1 MAKRSITI
9 SNHLSIKQI
18 ESHLTKK
25 QLVFCKLY
33 ATNNNISQSSKQANI
48 PYVSAYSALR
58 ENPYVEMYCNMLRQQ
73 MIDEYNL
80 KIEYCVM
87 QMKKTIEMALEK
99 KDYKTAAEITQ
110 KLSKIQ
116 PPITNPTTDVIITIN

>member
-1 MAKRSITI
+1 ME
-9 SNHLSIKQI
+9 Q
-18 ESHLTKK
+18 
-25 QLVFCKLY
+25 
-33 ATNNNISQSSKQANI
+33 
-48 PYVSAYSALR
+48 
-58 ENPYVEMYCNMLRQQ
+58 YCNMLRQQ
-73 MIDEYNL
+73 LVDEYNL

-116 PPITNPTTDVIITIN
+116 PPVLNTSNDIIITIN